1 MNKYIATGNI
11 VREIEM
17 TYTGGGLAILK
28 NCLAVKDTFKKDTTY
43 FHNFVVFGKTA
54 ETMANHLHKGSKI
67 LIEGQLTQS
76 NYEKDGQKR
85 SSTDINVDRFEFL
98 DSKKDE
104 PQQAPRKNLSN
115 NEQSRFDSTKTKQD
129 NYNDFNNTRDPFAN
143 GESIDI
149 QDDDLPF

>member
-98 DSKKDE
+98 DSKKDSDTQ
-104 PQQAPRKNLSN
+104 PPRKNLSN

>member
-98 DSKKDE
+98 DSKKDSDT
-104 PQQAPRKNLSN
+104 QQASRQGNQN
-115 NEQSRFDSTKTKQD
+115 N
-129 NYNDFNNTRDPFAN
+129 FNNTRDPFAN
-143 GESIDI
+143 GESINI